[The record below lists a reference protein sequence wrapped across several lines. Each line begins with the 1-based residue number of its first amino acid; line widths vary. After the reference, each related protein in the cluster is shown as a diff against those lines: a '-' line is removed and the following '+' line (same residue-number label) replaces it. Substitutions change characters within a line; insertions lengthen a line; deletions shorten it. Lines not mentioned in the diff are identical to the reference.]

1 MVYGLGLMVDE
12 LLMTK
17 KKGREIAAVVVGT

>member
-17 KKGREIAAVVVGT
+17 EKGREIAVVVVGT